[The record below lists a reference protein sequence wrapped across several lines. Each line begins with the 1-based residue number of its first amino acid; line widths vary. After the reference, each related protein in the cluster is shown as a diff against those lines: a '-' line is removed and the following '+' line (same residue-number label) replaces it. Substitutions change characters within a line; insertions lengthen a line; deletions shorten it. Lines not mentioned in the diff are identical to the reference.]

1 MSAKRITIGRT
12 FSQTP
17 LQTED
22 ASEGHSQTFILST
35 GKRALFTLEHITAK
49 EIEEKTYVVM
59 ETNGR
64 DQSGLTPESLR
75 DIIRTIKLQQFF
87 PAIGVKRGDRI
98 EILDGSRRRA
108 AALHC
113 KTGLDVLV
121 TEVAITADEAR
132 RLAQDIQTAREH
144 NLREVGMRLLSLKE
158 SGLSQKEIAQSEG
171 LSQAKVTR
179 ALQAA
184 SVPLELVTLFPN
196 HSELTYPDYKTL
208 LQAYEKLQEIGQ
220 SVEALI
226 DTIGMDVDTVCAR
239 DGLAEDE
246 VKNGILRLVRNG
258 SQTLIQS
265 PAKDKAVATPL
276 WTFADKDRYA
286 RKKTR
291 GRMFSYEFNRQSKE
305 LQDELDRVI
314 NETLNKYLNQ

>member
-17 LQTED
+17 LQSED
-22 ASEGHSQTFILST
+22 TSSDHQQIFILSS
-35 GKRALFTLEHITAK
+35 GKRALFTLEHISAK
-49 EIEEKTYVVM
+49 DIADQTYVVM

-87 PAIGVKRGDRI
+87 PAIGIRRGNCI

-121 TEVAITADEAR
+121 TEAAISAEEAR

-144 NLREVGMRLLSLKE
+144 NLREVGIRLMSLKE

-196 HSELTYPDYKTL
+196 HAELTYPDYKTL
-208 LQAYEKLQEIGQ
+208 LQAYEKLQETGQ
-220 SVEALI
+220 STQALI
-226 DTIGMDVDTVCAR
+226 DAIGMDVDSICAR
-239 DGLAEDE
+239 DNLAEDE
-246 VKNGILRLVRNG
+246 VKNSILRLVRNG
-258 SQTLIQS
+258 SQTLVQT
-265 PAKDKAVATPL
+265 PAKDKLVAMPL
-276 WTFADKDRYA
+276 WTFADKDRFA

-314 NETLNKYLNQ
+314 NETLHKHLNH

>member
-1 MSAKRITIGRT
+1 
-12 FSQTP
+12 
-17 LQTED
+17 
-22 ASEGHSQTFILST
+22 
-35 GKRALFTLEHITAK
+35 
-49 EIEEKTYVVM
+49 
-59 ETNGR
+59 
-64 DQSGLTPESLR
+64 
-75 DIIRTIKLQQFF
+75 
-87 PAIGVKRGDRI
+87 
-98 EILDGSRRRA
+98 
-108 AALHC
+108 
-113 KTGLDVLV
+113 
-121 TEVAITADEAR
+121 
-132 RLAQDIQTAREH
+132 
-144 NLREVGMRLLSLKE
+144 MRLLSLKD

-265 PAKDKAVATPL
+265 PARDKAVATPL
-276 WTFADKDRYA
+276 WSFADKDRYA

>member
-17 LQTED
+17 LQNETR
-22 ASEGHSQTFILST
+22 AEGHTQTFILTT
-35 GKRALFTLEHITAK
+35 GKRALFTLEHIAAR
-49 EIEEKTYVVM
+49 EVEEKTYVVM

-64 DQSGLTPESLR
+64 DQAGLTPESLR

-121 TEVAITADEAR
+121 TDAAISAEEAR

-144 NLREVGMRLLSLKE
+144 NLREVGMRLMALKD
-158 SGLSQKEIAQSEG
+158 SGLSQKEIAQTQG

-184 SVPLELVTLFPN
+184 SVPSELVTLFPN

-208 LQAYEKLQEIGQ
+208 LQACEKLQETGQ
-220 SVEALI
+220 SVDALI
-226 DTIGMDVDTVCAR
+226 ETISMDVDSVCAR
-239 DGLAEDE
+239 EGLAEDE

-265 PAKDKAVATPL
+265 PAKDKVVSVPL
-276 WTFADKDRYA
+276 WNFADKDRFA

-305 LQDELDRVI
+305 LQEELDKVI
-314 NETLNKYLNQ
+314 SETLNKYLNQ

>member
-1 MSAKRITIGRT
+1 
-12 FSQTP
+12 
-17 LQTED
+17 
-22 ASEGHSQTFILST
+22 
-35 GKRALFTLEHITAK
+35 
-49 EIEEKTYVVM
+49 
-59 ETNGR
+59 
-64 DQSGLTPESLR
+64 
-75 DIIRTIKLQQFF
+75 
-87 PAIGVKRGDRI
+87 
-98 EILDGSRRRA
+98 
-108 AALHC
+108 
-113 KTGLDVLV
+113 VLV
-121 TEVAITADEAR
+121 TDVAISAEEAR

-196 HSELTYPDYKTL
+196 HSELTYPDYKSL
-208 LQAYEKLQEIGQ
+208 LQAYEKLQETGQ
-220 SVEALI
+220 TVDALI

-265 PAKDKAVATPL
+265 PAKDKTVATPL
-276 WTFADKDRYA
+276 WSFADKDRFA

-305 LQDELDRVI
+305 LQEELDKVI

>member
-17 LQTED
+17 LQTEET
-22 ASEGHSQTFILST
+22 SEGHSQTFILST
-35 GKRALFTLEHITAK
+35 GKRAQFTLERIAAK
-49 EIEEKTYVVM
+49 EIEERTYVVM

-64 DQSGLTPESLR
+64 DQAGLTPESLR

-87 PAIGVKRGDRI
+87 PAIGVQRDDRI

-121 TEVAITADEAR
+121 TDAAISAEEAR

-144 NLREVGMRLLSLKE
+144 NLREVGMRLMALKDG
-158 SGLSQKEIAQSEG
+158 GLSQKEIAQSEG

-184 SVPLELVTLFPN
+184 SVPADLITLFPN
-196 HSELTYPDYKTL
+196 HSELTYPDYKSL
-208 LQAYEKLQEIGQ
+208 LQAYEKLQETGQ
-220 SVEALI
+220 TVEALI
-226 DTIGMDVDTVCAR
+226 EAIGMDVDTVCAR

-258 SQTLIQS
+258 SQTLVQS
-265 PAKDKAVATPL
+265 PAKDKVVAAAL
-276 WTFADKDRYA
+276 WTFADKDRFA